1 MPSALA
7 YQPPPPHELPRPMLM
22 LMLRPIGTEP
32 VPSLA
37 FLKARATL
45 FTSSRVVGIF
55 RLSLSSQS
63 WRAIN
68 TLALF
73 AARSATGKAM
83 ILPPTLAYDQAAL
96 PSRYVSIGFLSQSA
110 LAEAFQASVM
120 SASDLASSICTYV
133 LCGRSSIQSGSWPLA
148 MVRLYLLPRTPPTAV
163 QAMRESI
170 LNSSMLIFHGRLVL
184 GSSFT
189 PVSPI
194 STRLA
199 PMMTM
204 GSALAGVVTSG
215 RIVSQP
221 LLWSGE
227 PGRTP
232 RALSRSLTDAAAAAV
247 GAVVAAAPAVGAAA
261 VGAAAVGAAVG
272 GALVVQAANMRPP
285 AVTVPRRKKS
295 RRLSFWVII
304 CPPWMM
310 RQNEPWTG
318 LADEGHRSIGA
329 FLSRARTARH

>member
-37 FLKARATL
+37 FLKARATV
-45 FTSSRVVGIF
+45 FTASRVVGSF
-55 RLSLSSQS
+55 RPSLSSQS
-63 WRAIN
+63 WRAIS
-68 TLALF
+68 TLALL

-110 LAEAFQASVM
+110 LAAVFQASVI
-120 SASDLASSICTYV
+120 SASELASSICTYV

-148 MVRLYLLPRTPPTAV
+148 IARLYLVPRSAATAV
-163 QAMRESI
+163 QATRQSI
-170 LNSSMLIFHGRLVL
+170 LKSSMLIFHGRLVVA
-184 GSSFT
+184 SSFT

-199 PMMTM
+199 PMTTS
-204 GSALAGVVTSG
+204 GSALAGVVTLG
-215 RIVSQP
+215 RSVSQP

-227 PGRTP
+227 PGRVP
-232 RALSRSLTDAAAAAV
+232 RAFRRSLTLATTAGVAAGALVAGGAGAGGAV
-247 GAVVAAAPAVGAAA
+247 GATPV
-261 VGAAAVGAAVG
+261 
-272 GALVVQAANMRPP
+272 
-285 AVTVPRRKKS
+285 
-295 RRLSFWVII
+295 
-304 CPPWMM
+304 
-310 RQNEPWTG
+310 
-318 LADEGHRSIGA
+318 
-329 FLSRARTARH
+329 